1 MKPEL
6 SSFLDHLAERT
17 GKGTDSSPV
26 HVPGAKQFFL
36 GGDVLDTFF
45 PSYDDEAPSLTPA
58 KVAAYEKE
66 VDEFL
71 LKLYAAVTAIK
82 SSGGRG
88 RSYLLWI
95 KWGHDD
101 EGNFPPLDPATAKED
116 TFPLPSQPYKLNQS
130 WELIQYKFRTE
141 IAPRG
146 GGSGGAG
153 NVVFWFAPPTPTL
166 RYAFDG
172 PQAGSD
178 ESYGY
183 TS

>member
-1 MKPEL
+1 MKPDI
-6 SSFLDHLAERT
+6 SSFVDYLVDRINGYPNELPSGRT
-17 GKGTDSSPV
+17 
-26 HVPGAKQFFL
+26 FFT
-36 GGDVLDTFF
+36 GGDLVNTLFPQFSEHFPTDEDYRDRIDPFF
-45 PSYDDEAPSLTPA
+45 TSLR
-58 KVAAYEKE
+58 
-66 VDEFL
+66 D
-71 LKLYAAVTAIK
+71 AVGAIE

-101 EGNFPPLDPATAKED
+101 EGDFPPLDPATAKED
-116 TFPLPSQPYKLNQS
+116 TFPLLSQPYKLNQS